1 MVNDVQFL
9 WLEGNMELT
18 KIHAAIAGMIL
29 GGLLIGGTTSAMKFK
44 ADEAAAVAPAPIEVT
59 PRPSAFRPATQADV
73 QSQRYAA
80 PAPVVKKKRST
91 AKSVAIVAGSAGA
104 GAGIGALAGGKK
116 GAGIGAIAGGAGGF
130 IYDQATRNK

>member
-1 MVNDVQFL
+1 
-9 WLEGNMELT
+9 MELT

-44 ADEAAAVAPAPIEVT
+44 ADEAAVVAPAPVAAAVS

-73 QSQRYAA
+73 QPQRYAA

>member
-1 MVNDVQFL
+1 
-9 WLEGNMELT
+9 MELT

-44 ADEAAAVAPAPIEVT
+44 ADEAAEVAPAPVEVT

-73 QSQRYAA
+73 QPQRYVA

>member
-1 MVNDVQFL
+1 
-9 WLEGNMELT
+9 MELT
-18 KIHAAIAGMIL
+18 KVHAAIAGMIL

-44 ADEAAAVAPAPIEVT
+44 ADEAAVVAPAAVEVAA
-59 PRPSAFRPATQADV
+59 RPSAFRPATQADA
-73 QSQRYAA
+73 QPQRYVAA